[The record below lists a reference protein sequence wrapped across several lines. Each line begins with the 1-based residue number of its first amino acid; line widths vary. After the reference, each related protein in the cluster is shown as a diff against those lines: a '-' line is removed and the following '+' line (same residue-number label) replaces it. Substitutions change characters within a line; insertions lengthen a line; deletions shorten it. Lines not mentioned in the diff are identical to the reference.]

1 MADNSKYQWNVSGKV
16 IKHGGSVG
24 GITIDTSILDKM
36 TAEMKPKARV
46 IVNKY
51 GVAIA
56 GDAAKR
62 SPKDT
67 HALENSILA
76 NSQMIADMTYRVQ
89 DAVEYGIF
97 QELGTSKMAAQP
109 FIVPAVEA
117 WREKFLKAFGEL
129 FK

>member
-1 MADNSKYQWNVSGKV
+1 MSK
-16 IKHGGSVG
+16 SVG
-24 GITIDTSILDKM
+24 GVTIDTTVLDKM
-36 TAEMKPKARV
+36 TAAMKPKARE

-56 GDAAKR
+56 DDAAKR
-62 SPKDT
+62 APLDT
-67 HALENSILA
+67 GALRNSILA
-76 NSQMIADMTYRVQ
+76 ASEMIADMTYRIQ
-89 DAVEYGIF
+89 DAVNYGIF
-97 QELGTSKMAAQP
+97 QELGTGKMAAQP

>member
-1 MADNSKYQWNVSGKV
+1 MADNSKYQWNTPGGVV
-16 IKHGGSVG
+16 RYGGSVG
-24 GITIDTSILDKM
+24 GIKIDTSVLDKI
-36 TAEMKPKARV
+36 TAEMKPKARE

-51 GVAIA
+51 GVAIS

-62 SPKDT
+62 APLDT
-67 HALENSILA
+67 GALRNSILA
-76 NSQMIADMTYRVQ
+76 ASRMIADMAYRIQ
-89 DAVEYGIF
+89 DAVTYGIF

-109 FIVPAVEA
+109 FLVPAVEA

>member
-1 MADNSKYQWNVSGKV
+1 MADNSKYQWNVGGKV
-16 IKHGGSVG
+16 IKYGGSAG

-36 TAEMKPKARV
+36 TAEMKPKARA

-76 NSQMIADMTYRVQ
+76 ASQMISDMVYRIQ

-97 QELGTSKMAAQP
+97 QELGTYKMAAQP

>member
-1 MADNSKYQWNVSGKV
+1 MSQK
-16 IKHGGSVG
+16 VG
-24 GITIDTSILDKM
+24 GVTIDTSILDKM
-36 TAEMKPKARV
+36 TAEMKPKARA

-51 GVAIA
+51 GVIIS

-62 SPKDT
+62 APLDT
-67 HALENSILA
+67 GALRNSILA
-76 NSQMIADMTYRVQ
+76 ASQMISDMVYRIQ

-97 QELGTSKMAAQP
+97 QELGTSKAAAQP
-109 FIVPAVEA
+109 FVVPAIEA

>member
-1 MADNSKYQWNVSGKV
+1 MSK
-16 IKHGGSVG
+16 SVG
-24 GITIDTSILDKM
+24 GVTIDTTILDRM
-36 TAEMKPKARV
+36 TAGMKPKARE

-51 GVAIA
+51 GIAIA

-76 NSQMIADMTYRVQ
+76 NSQMIADLTYRVQ

-109 FIVPAVEA
+109 FIVPALEA
-117 WREKFLKAFGEL
+117 WREKFRNAFSEL

>member
-1 MADNSKYQWNVSGKV
+1 MAQNVGS
-16 IKHGGSVG
+16 IK
-24 GITIDTSILDKM
+24 IDTAVLDRI

-51 GVAIA
+51 GVAIS
-56 GDAAKR
+56 GEAAKR

-76 NSQMIADMTYRVQ
+76 ASKMIADLTYRVQ
-89 DAVEYGIF
+89 DAVTYGIF
-97 QELGTSKMAAQP
+97 QELGTSKMAANP

-117 WREKFLKAFGEL
+117 WRERFYKAFGEL

>member
-1 MADNSKYQWNVSGKV
+1 MSK
-16 IKHGGSVG
+16 SVG

-36 TAEMKPKARV
+36 TADMKPKARG

-51 GVAIA
+51 GIAIA

-62 SPKDT
+62 APLDT
-67 HALENSILA
+67 GALRNSILA
-76 NSQMIADMTYRVQ
+76 ASQMISDMTYRIQ
-89 DAVEYGIF
+89 DAVDYGIF

-109 FIVPAVEA
+109 FIVPAIEA